1 MRSVTT
7 INAFYAILFIA
18 AKNTDAVVHFEA
30 ILINCPG
37 PGACNHCSSHVL
49 ITYNGG
55 AIAHWWT
62 VKILQE
68 IVIKNFAVEFYI
80 FIPIFTLKN
89 M

>member
-37 PGACNHCSSHVL
+37 PGASNHCSSHVL

-55 AIAHWWT
+55 AIAHRWT